1 MRCVVV
7 AGEIIY
13 VDEYIAKIRVSKE
26 IILENDLMNLHL
38 VFIDQNRR
46 ILGEVTQIDFNVVTI
61 SLIGEFV
68 GNNFILGIEKKPKFS
83 SSIRTISKEEMDIL
97 VSSND
102 VRGFNFGFLPQYNN
116 YPYRVNIDELFGH
129 HIAIFGNTGSGKS
142 YGLASIFQSLFYDK
156 RNLMNNSRLI
166 LFDAHGEYKKSFGNL
181 SICKVYDD
189 ERKLFIPLW
198 LLDVYDIAML
208 LDATKIEQIV
218 LLEKVMRLVR
228 IFSNNNNDVVALKN
242 HLIAKA
248 ILSVMYSSKTSA
260 KIRNEV
266 FDILNLCST
275 KDISL
280 STSIKGIGY
289 ERSMKKCFEITR
301 NGTFAEEILVTSFL
315 ETFINDDLEMY
326 MDDSLKKYDLKMLE
340 DALSFTIISENILIN
355 EGLSEDISILQVKL
369 HSIATGEFSYLFD
382 CTDFINENQYV
393 DNLYKNGNRYAQ
405 MVLINMGRYDEK
417 IGKFIVKI
425 LSKFIFNYSKN
436 LPVRASMPFHIVLE
450 EAHKYIYDDFNSS
463 IMQYDIFSKIA
474 KEGRK
479 YGVILIIVTQRPT
492 ELNDNV
498 ISQCSNFILFRT
510 NHPNDIEFL
519 KMTIP
524 NVDSS
529 IIDKQKC
536 IQPGNCIGFG
546 RAFKLP
552 MVIKLRIPNPT
563 PLSDNANIYTIWK
576 G

>member
-1 MRCVVV
+1 M

-102 VRGFNFGFLPQYNN
+102 ARSFNFGFLPQYNN

>member
-102 VRGFNFGFLPQYNN
+102 ARSFNFGFLPQYNN

>member
-1 MRCVVV
+1 M

-315 ETFINDDLEMY
+315 ETFIKDDLEMY

>member
-405 MVLINMGRYDEK
+405 MVLINMGKYDEK

>member
-102 VRGFNFGFLPQYNN
+102 ARSFNFGFLPQYNN

-405 MVLINMGRYDEK
+405 MVLINMGKYDEK

>member
-1 MRCVVV
+1 M

>member
-102 VRGFNFGFLPQYNN
+102 ARSFNFGFLPQYNN

-436 LPVRASMPFHIVLE
+436 LLVRASMPFHIVLE

>member
-1 MRCVVV
+1 M

-326 MDDSLKKYDLKMLE
+326 MDDSLKKYDLKLLE

-369 HSIATGEFSYLFD
+369 HSIATGEFNYLFD

>member
-13 VDEYIAKIRVSKE
+13 VDEYIAKIRISKE

-83 SSIRTISKEEMDIL
+83 SSIRTISKDEMDIL

-102 VRGFNFGFLPQYNN
+102 ARSFNFGFLPQYNN

-208 LDATKIEQIV
+208 LDATKIEQII

-382 CTDFINENQYV
+382 CNDFINENQYV

-405 MVLINMGRYDEK
+405 MILINMGRYDEK

>member
-1 MRCVVV
+1 
-7 AGEIIY
+7 
-13 VDEYIAKIRVSKE
+13 
-26 IILENDLMNLHL
+26 
-38 VFIDQNRR
+38 
-46 ILGEVTQIDFNVVTI
+46 
-61 SLIGEFV
+61 
-68 GNNFILGIEKKPKFS
+68 
-83 SSIRTISKEEMDIL
+83 
-97 VSSND
+97 
-102 VRGFNFGFLPQYNN
+102 
-116 YPYRVNIDELFGH
+116 
-129 HIAIFGNTGSGKS
+129 
-142 YGLASIFQSLFYDK
+142 
-156 RNLMNNSRLI
+156 
-166 LFDAHGEYKKSFGNL
+166 
-181 SICKVYDD
+181 
-189 ERKLFIPLW
+189 
-198 LLDVYDIAML
+198 
-208 LDATKIEQIV
+208 
-218 LLEKVMRLVR
+218 
-228 IFSNNNNDVVALKN
+228 
-242 HLIAKA
+242 
-248 ILSVMYSSKTSA
+248 
-260 KIRNEV
+260 
-266 FDILNLCST
+266 
-275 KDISL
+275 
-280 STSIKGIGY
+280 
-289 ERSMKKCFEITR
+289 
-301 NGTFAEEILVTSFL
+301 
-315 ETFINDDLEMY
+315 
-326 MDDSLKKYDLKMLE
+326 
-340 DALSFTIISENILIN
+340 
-355 EGLSEDISILQVKL
+355 
-369 HSIATGEFSYLFD
+369 
-382 CTDFINENQYV
+382 
-393 DNLYKNGNRYAQ
+393 

>member
-83 SSIRTISKEEMDIL
+83 SSIRTISKDEMDIL

-102 VRGFNFGFLPQYNN
+102 ARSFNFGFLPQYNN

>member
-326 MDDSLKKYDLKMLE
+326 MDDSLKKYDLKLLE

-369 HSIATGEFSYLFD
+369 HSIATGEFNYLFD

>member
-13 VDEYIAKIRVSKE
+13 VDEYIAKIRISKE

-68 GNNFILGIEKKPKFS
+68 GSNFILGIEKKPKFS
-83 SSIRTISKEEMDIL
+83 SSIRTISKDEMDIL

-102 VRGFNFGFLPQYNN
+102 ARSFNFGFLPQYNN

-208 LDATKIEQIV
+208 LDATKIEQII

-280 STSIKGIGY
+280 STSIRGIGY

-382 CTDFINENQYV
+382 CNDFINENQYV
-393 DNLYKNGNRYAQ
+393 DNLYKNGNIYAQ

>member
-83 SSIRTISKEEMDIL
+83 SSIRTISKDEMDIL

-102 VRGFNFGFLPQYNN
+102 ARSFNFGFLPQYNN

-355 EGLSEDISILQVKL
+355 EGLSEDIFILQVKL